1 MQEVTD
7 VKRQILSSDGKR
19 LSVSNTRY
27 TNKIDVEAILLA
39 IKESPELESISLE
52 NLNIAPNWM
61 QDILQAAAKCPHIR
75 SLSLGGNPL
84 EGKTANILANS
95 LRQWPE
101 LEICEIPRAGINRI
115 AADAILP
122 ALADKPALQKV
133 NISGNPIRKLGA
145 EHMATLLANT
155 PTLHHMD
162 MEECGLDDSAFRII
176 GQALANHGQNVVS
189 CDLFRNYPSTG
200 TVEAFA
206 DTIINARLR
215 NLVDTPL
222 DDERLNAF
230 CKKNLQK
237 VKHLI
242 FALPDDVLENPH
254 GVQAL
259 STTARMEMADRIPA
273 MTAKSLPAEIMQ
285 PVCDMLAALPA
296 LKDDLFAQD
305 AQGNTPLDN
314 PQTWKKMD
322 SWPQRPTL
330 QNLLQPCRSGESYL
344 AAGLAGDPKQVILTL
359 NNWQLRIG
367 SAMLRDEQGKATPL
381 LQQLIADDAAPMLFT
396 AANWRGETPE
406 AMREVYHLL
415 PEEQQAAVTNYYA
428 LGMELARGQHQSH
441 GVGR

>member
-1 MQEVTD
+1 MQEVSD

-39 IKESPELESISLE
+39 IEESPELESISLE
-52 NLNIAPNWM
+52 NLNIAPSWM
-61 QDILQAAAKCPHIR
+61 QDILHAAAKCPNMRDIR
-75 SLSLGGNPL
+75 LGGNPL
-84 EGKTANILANS
+84 NGKTADILANS
-95 LRQWPE
+95 LRQWPQ
-101 LEICEIPRAGINRI
+101 LECCDLSSAVIDRR
-115 AADAILP
+115 AADTILP
-122 ALADKPALQKV
+122 ALADKPALHSI
-133 NISGNPIRKLGA
+133 NIAGNPIRKTGV
-145 EHMATLLANT
+145 EHVAALLANA
-155 PTLHHMD
+155 PNLQHID
-162 MEECGLDDSAFRII
+162 MEECGLDDGAFRII
-176 GQALANHGQNVVS
+176 GQALATHGKNVVS

-242 FALPDDVLENPH
+242 FALPDDVLDNPQ
-254 GVQAL
+254 GVHAL
-259 STTARMEMADRIPA
+259 STTARMEMAARIPA
-273 MTAKSLPAEIMQ
+273 MTAKSLPTDIIQ
-285 PVCDMLAALPA
+285 PVRDMLAALPE
-296 LKDDLFAQD
+296 LEDDLFAQN

-314 PQTWKKMD
+314 PQTWKNMD
-322 SWPQRPTL
+322 SWPQRPTM
-330 QNLLQPCRSGESYL
+330 QELLQPCRSGESYL

-359 NNWQLRIG
+359 NNWQLQIG

-396 AANWRGETPE
+396 AANWRGESPE